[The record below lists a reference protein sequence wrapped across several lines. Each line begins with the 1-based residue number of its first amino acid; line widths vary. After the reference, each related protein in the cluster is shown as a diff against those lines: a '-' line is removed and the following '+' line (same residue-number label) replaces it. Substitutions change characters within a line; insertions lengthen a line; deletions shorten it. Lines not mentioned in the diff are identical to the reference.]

1 MAVSNYDRV
10 GKALE
15 LLKKGLAPFVEREF
29 VNTYGGKA
37 EDKYKYFLGDDTPNT
52 NSSPEDW
59 DAAALLKVMWDGW
72 NEIFRRTLG
81 PAERSL
87 VGESR
92 GARNKWAHQHA
103 FTGDDA
109 YRALDSI
116 NRLLMA
122 VSAPEA
128 QDVEKM
134 KMELLRLRFDE
145 QVRNEKRKTSDTAI
159 ESSTAKALKPW
170 REVIAPHQDVA
181 SGRYQQA
188 EFAADLWQ
196 VYLGSGSSEYQDAAE
211 FFRRTYLTESLQK
224 LLSNAIRRMDG
235 KGGDPVVD
243 LQTTFGG
250 GKTHS
255 MLAIYHLFDP
265 KVESSKLVGVDELLK
280 AAEVKKVTPAKRVV
294 LVGNRISP
302 GNPVTKK
309 DGTIVRT
316 LWGELAYQLG
326 GKEAFDKIKADDEHA
341 TNPGD
346 KLRELF
352 IEYGPCI
359 ILIDE
364 WVAYARQL
372 HDKSNLPAGSFATQ
386 FTFAQ
391 LITEA
396 AKGAKQCL
404 VVISLPAS
412 EWSGSPHIEALD
424 EEVGGQRGREALG
437 RLQSVIGRVESS
449 WRPASAEESFEIV
462 RRRLFEPLLKSEQFK
477 ARDVVAREYF
487 DLYRSQAQ
495 EFPAECS
502 NADYEK
508 RLKDAYPIHPEIFDR
523 LYTDWSTLERFQR
536 TRGVLRLMATVIHT
550 LWVSE
555 DKNPVIMPGNMPVG
569 TAGVQSELA
578 RFLPDNW
585 TPVIDKDVDGPD
597 SLPLRTDSENPNLG
611 KLSACR
617 RVARTIYMGSAPL
630 KDAANRGIEDRRI
643 KLGCVM
649 PGESPAIF
657 MDGLRRLATNA
668 TFLYQ
673 DGPRY
678 WYSTAPTVSKLAAD
692 KAEILRRDSDKVFM
706 ELDKRLRENL
716 RRSGDFTK
724 VHPLPASGQDV
735 PDDRDARLV
744 VLDAGHPHSRDIGS
758 QALKRAK
765 DILENRG
772 NTPRIYRNTLVF
784 LAADKVLYQDLE
796 EAIRNFLAWESIL
809 VEKDSLNLD
818 PQQVKQAES
827 QKKAA
832 ETMVVTRIP
841 EAYQWLLVP
850 SQPDPK
856 TPYEFQSIRLSGQDP
871 LAERASRK
879 LKNDELLITNYSAA
893 SLKLELKKYYF
904 KNQDHVS
911 IRQVLDDFA
920 RYTYFPR
927 MQTTRVLV
935 KAISNGLESLAWNKD
950 FYAYAESYNEVEK
963 RYEGLKSA
971 RTMNIQEDDSGM
983 LVKPEPALKQI
994 VAEQQTPAGT
1004 PVEPDIPGTTR
1015 TDGSLFPDSPTPD
1028 VPEPQKLPKRFYGS
1042 VNLDPSR
1049 VGKAAGQIADEV
1061 ISHLEGK
1068 VGANV
1073 TVTLEISAHLPDGAD
1088 EKLVRTVMEN
1098 CRTLKFESQG
1108 FEEE

>member
-1 MAVSNYDRV
+1 MALSNYERV
-10 GKALE
+10 AKALE

-29 VNTYGGKA
+29 INTYGGKA
-37 EDKYKYFLGDDTPNT
+37 EDKYKFYLNDDITANKP
-52 NSSPEDW
+52 PEEW

-87 VGESR
+87 TGECR
-92 GARNKWAHQHA
+92 GIRNNWAHQQS
-103 FTGDDA
+103 FSSDDA

-122 VSAPEA
+122 ISAPEA
-128 QDVEKM
+128 QDVDVM
-134 KMELLRLRFDE
+134 KMELLRRRFDE
-145 QVRNEKRKTSDTAI
+145 QARAEQRKTAETAI
-159 ESSTAKALKPW
+159 SSTSAKALKPW
-170 REVIAPHQDVA
+170 REVITPHEDVA
-181 SGRYQQA
+181 KGHYQQA

-196 VYLGSGSSEYQDAAE
+196 VHVGAGTGEYQDAEE
-211 FFRRTYLTESLQK
+211 FYRRTYLTESLKK
-224 LLSNAIRRMDG
+224 LLTNALRRMAG
-235 KGGDPVVD
+235 LGGDPVVD

-255 MLAIYHLFDP
+255 MLAIYHLFDSKTDP
-265 KVESSKLVGVDELLK
+265 AKLVGIDELIRE
-280 AAEVKKVTPAKRVV
+280 ADVKKVMQAKRVV

-302 GNPVTKK
+302 GNPVTKP
-309 DGTIVRT
+309 DGIVVRT

-326 GKEAFDKIKADDEHA
+326 GKDAFEKIKADDENA

-352 IEYGPCI
+352 LEYGPCI

-372 HDKSNLPAGSFATQ
+372 HDKSDLPAGSFETQ

-391 LITEA
+391 LLTEA
-396 AKGAKQCL
+396 AKGAKHCL

-412 EWSGSPHIEALD
+412 EWSGSPHLEAID
-424 EEVGGQRGREALG
+424 EEVGGLRGREALG
-437 RLQSVIGRVESS
+437 RLQSVIGRVEAS
-449 WRPASAEESFEIV
+449 WRPATAVESFEIV
-462 RRRLFEPLLKSEQFK
+462 RRRLFEPMLKPNQFK
-477 ARDVVAREYF
+477 DRDVVAREYF
-487 DLYRSQAQ
+487 DTYRTQAQ
-495 EFPAECS
+495 EFPSECH

-508 RLKDAYPIHPEIFDR
+508 RIKDAYPIHPEIFDR
-523 LYTDWSTLERFQR
+523 LYTDWSTLEKFQR
-536 TRGVLRLMATVIHT
+536 TRGVLRLMATTIHT
-550 LWVSE
+550 LWMSD
-555 DKNPVIMPGNMPVG
+555 DKNPLIMPGNMPIG
-569 TAGVQSELA
+569 SSGVQSELA

-630 KDAANRGIEDRRI
+630 KTAANRGIEDRRI

-657 MDGLRRLATNA
+657 MDGLRRLASQA

-692 KAEILRRDSDKVFM
+692 KAELLRRDSDKVLK

-716 RRSGDFTK
+716 RRSGDFPK
-724 VHPLPASGQDV
+724 VHPLPASGHDV

-744 VLDAGHPHSRDIGS
+744 VLDADHLYSKDVNNP
-758 QALKRAK
+758 ALKKAK
-765 DILENRG
+765 DVLENRG

-784 LAADKVLYQDLE
+784 LTADKIRYQELD
-796 EAIRNFLAWESIL
+796 EAIRNYLAWEGIMS
-809 VEKDSLNLD
+809 EKDILNLD

-827 QKKAA
+827 QRRAA
-832 ETMVVTRIP
+832 DTMVITRIP
-841 EAYQWLLVP
+841 ETYQWLLVP
-850 SQPDPK
+850 GQPDPQ
-856 TPYEFQSIRLSGQDP
+856 TPYAFQAIRLTGQDP

-879 LKNDELLITNYSAA
+879 LRNDELLVTGYSAT
-893 SLKLELKKYYF
+893 SLRLELEKYYF
-904 KNQDHVS
+904 KDRDHVPV
-911 IRQVLDDFA
+911 RQILDDFA
-920 RYTYFPR
+920 KYNYFPR
-927 MQTTRVLV
+927 MQTIRILT
-935 KAISNGLESLAWNKD
+935 KAIMSGLETLAWNKD
-950 FYAYAESYNEVEK
+950 FYAYADTYDEDSK
-963 RYEGLKSA
+963 RYHGLKSA
-971 RTMNIQEDDSGM
+971 RTILIEENDPGI

-994 VAEQQTPAGT
+994 QAEQAEPIQTPPPPGT
-1004 PVEPDIPGTTR
+1004 PPSDDVTPPAPGDEPPA
-1015 TDGSLFPDSPTPD
+1015 
-1028 VPEPQKLPKRFYGS
+1028 PEKALPKRFYGTVS
-1042 VNLDPSR
+1042 LDPSR

-1061 ISHLEGK
+1061 ISHLEGR
-1068 VGANV
+1068 VGAKV

-1098 CRTLKFESQG
+1098 CQTLKFEGQG

>member
-1 MAVSNYDRV
+1 MALSNYERV

-29 VNTYGGKA
+29 INTYGGKA
-37 EDKYKYFLGDDTPNT
+37 EDKYKYFLNDDSLASKP
-52 NSSPEDW
+52 PEEW
-59 DAAALLKVMWDGW
+59 DAAALLKAMWDGW
-72 NEIFRRTLG
+72 NDIFRRTLG

-87 VGESR
+87 TGECR
-92 GARNKWAHQHA
+92 GVRNNWAHQHS
-103 FTGDDA
+103 FSSDDA

-128 QDVEKM
+128 QEVETM
-134 KMELLRLRFDE
+134 KMELLRRRYDE
-145 QVRNEKRKTSDTAI
+145 QARAEQRKSADIAI
-159 ESSTAKALKPW
+159 ESSSAKALKPW
-170 REVIAPHQDVA
+170 REVISPHKDVA

-196 VYLGSGSSEYQDAAE
+196 VHIGAGSGDYQDAAE
-211 FFRRTYLTESLQK
+211 FYRRTYLTESLKK
-224 LLSNAIRRMDG
+224 LLTNAIRRMSG
-235 KGGDPVVD
+235 QGGDPVVD

-255 MLAIYHLFDP
+255 MLAIYHLFDS
-265 KVESSKLVGVDELLK
+265 KVETSKLVGVDELLK
-280 AAEVKKVTPAKRVV
+280 DAGVEKVTSANRVV

-302 GNPVTKK
+302 GNPATKA
-309 DGTIVRT
+309 DGTVVST

-326 GKEAFDKIKADDEHA
+326 GKKAFDKIKADDENA

-346 KLRELF
+346 RLRELF
-352 IEYGPCI
+352 IEFGPCI

-372 HDKSNLPAGSFATQ
+372 HDKSDLPAGSFETQ

-391 LITEA
+391 LLTEA

-412 EWSGSPHIEALD
+412 DSSGSPHTEAID

-449 WRPASAEESFEIV
+449 WRPASAVESFEIV
-462 RRRLFEPLLKSEQFK
+462 RRRLFEPMLKPNQFK
-477 ARDVVAREYF
+477 DRDVVAREFF
-487 DLYRSQAQ
+487 DVYRTQSQ
-495 EFPAECS
+495 EFPSECH

-523 LYTDWSTLERFQR
+523 LYTDWSTLEKFQR
-536 TRGVLRLMATVIHT
+536 TRGVLRLMATTIHT
-550 LWVSE
+550 LWISD
-555 DKNPVIMPGNMPVG
+555 DKNPLIMPGNMPIG
-569 TAGVQSELA
+569 SSGVQSELA

-611 KLSACR
+611 QLSACR
-617 RVARTIYMGSAPL
+617 RVARTIYLGSAPL
-630 KDAANRGIEDRRI
+630 RDAANRGIEDRRI

-649 PGESPAIF
+649 PGESSDKF
-657 MDGLRRLATNA
+657 MDGLRRLAINA
-668 TFLYQ
+668 TYLYQ

-678 WYSTAPTVSKLAAD
+678 WYSTAPTVAKLAAD
-692 KAEILRRDSDKVFM
+692 KAELLRRDSDKVHK
-706 ELDKRLRENL
+706 ELDRRIRENL

-724 VHPLPASGQDV
+724 IHPLPASGHDV

-744 VLDAGHPHSRDIGS
+744 VLDSEYLYSKEANNA
-758 QALKRAK
+758 ALKRAK

-784 LAADKVLYQDLE
+784 LAADKVRYQELDD
-796 EAIRNFLAWESIL
+796 AIRNFLAWESIL
-809 VEKDSLNLD
+809 AEKDVSNLD
-818 PQQVKQAES
+818 PQQVKQAQS
-827 QKKAA
+827 QLRAA
-832 ETMVVTRIP
+832 DTVVTTRIP
-841 EAYQWLLVP
+841 EAYMWLLLP
-850 SQPDPK
+850 SQADPQ
-856 TPYEFQSIRLSGQDP
+856 TQYEFQVIKLTGQDP

-879 LKNDELLITNYSAA
+879 LKNDELLVVGYSAA
-893 SLKLELKKYYF
+893 SLRLELEKYYF
-904 KNQDHVS
+904 KDHNHVQV
-911 IRQVLDDFA
+911 RQVLDDFA
-920 RYTYFPR
+920 KYNYFPR
-927 MQTTRVLV
+927 MQTTRVLT
-935 KAISNGLESLAWNKD
+935 KAIVSGLESLTWNRD
-950 FYAYAESYNEVEK
+950 FYAYADTYDEVEK
-963 RYEGLKSA
+963 RYPGLKAA
-971 RTMNIQEDDSGM
+971 RNIEITESDPGL
-983 LVKPEPALKQI
+983 LVKSA
-994 VAEQQTPAGT
+994 VAIAQMDKEQAP
-1004 PVEPDIPGTTR
+1004 
-1015 TDGSLFPDSPTPD
+1015 PTPLP
-1028 VPEPQKLPKRFYGS
+1028 PEGDTQPPVVGLPTPEGVDAPQAPPEKQLPKRFYGTVS
-1042 VNLDPSR
+1042 LDPSR

-1068 VGANV
+1068 VGAKV
-1073 TVTLEISAHLPDGAD
+1073 TVSLEISAHLPDGAD

-1098 CRTLKFESQG
+1098 CQTLKFESQG